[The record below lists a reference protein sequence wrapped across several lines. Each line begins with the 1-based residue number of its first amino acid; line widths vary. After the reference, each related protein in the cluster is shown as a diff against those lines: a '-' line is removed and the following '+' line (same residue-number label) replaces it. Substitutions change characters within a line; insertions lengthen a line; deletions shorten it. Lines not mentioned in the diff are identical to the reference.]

1 MKIEV
6 SAYIKSGKLFIRNKN
21 QFDLDVS
28 KLNDCEMWLT
38 LEKKKSN
45 RSIEQN
51 KYWWV
56 CMTLLSNHF
65 GYTKDEMHN
74 ICKFMFLKSQK
85 VDETSGLVFEYLK
98 STTELTKSEFSAMV
112 EEMIRWSAEHGVVIP
127 EPNQQLNLIN

>member
-6 SAYIKSGKLFIRNKN
+6 SAYTKSGKLFIRNKN

-28 KLNDCEMWLT
+28 KLNDCELWLT

-45 RSIEQN
+45 RSMEQN

-65 GYTKDEMHN
+65 GYTKDEMHS

-85 VDETSGLVFEYLK
+85 IDETSGLVFEYLK

-127 EPNQQLNLIN
+127 EPNSQLNLI

>member
-6 SAYIKSGKLFIRNKN
+6 SAYVKSGKLFIRNKN

-28 KLNDCEMWLT
+28 KLNDCELWLT

-45 RSIEQN
+45 RSMEQN

-98 STTELTKSEFSAMV
+98 STTELTKSEFSEMV
-112 EEMIRWSAEHGVVIP
+112 EQMIRWSAEHGVVIP
-127 EPNQQLNLIN
+127 EPNQQLTLT